1 MTEGAAEFSMVD
13 SVLDTG
19 RKQGLSP
26 KDIVSR
32 VFDENYLGIFNDE
45 CREILIANGATPLL

>member
-1 MTEGAAEFSMVD
+1 MVD